1 MSEKNTVKPAI
12 VRRTVTLRDAEE
24 VKVLDFGKRM
34 GLDFS
39 SALRYII
46 NDWARMQAQRPEALA
61 VRGEGEGAAGL
72 HGD

>member
-1 MSEKNTVKPAI
+1 MNEDKGYVTKNVVLYPREFAV
-12 VRRTVTLRDAEE
+12 VRSAQRRL
-24 VKVLDFGKRM
+24 
-34 GLDFS
+34 GLASNNGFS
-39 SALRYII
+39 AALRYII

>member
-1 MSEKNTVKPAI
+1 MNNTV
-12 VRRTVTLRDAEE
+12 RRNVTLTKREFRL
-24 VKVLDFGKRM
+24 VRGFGERM